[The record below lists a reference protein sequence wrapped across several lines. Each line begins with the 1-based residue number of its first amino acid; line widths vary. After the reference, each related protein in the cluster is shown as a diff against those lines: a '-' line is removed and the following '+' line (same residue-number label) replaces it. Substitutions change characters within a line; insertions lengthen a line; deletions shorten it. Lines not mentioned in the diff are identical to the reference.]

1 MSIYCYHK
9 QKSVFLNSVYPTS
22 SPFFKIFHYLQ
33 KSEALSRNVRV
44 SIHCPPFPPARW
56 SLNGCKVLEP

>member
-9 QKSVFLNSVYPTS
+9 QKSVFLNSVPHFS
-22 SPFFKIFHYLQ
+22 FFSQFVMSKRVRPLIRSPP
-33 KSEALSRNVRV
+33 S
-44 SIHCPPFPPARW
+44 PPARW